1 MPTKIPHTN
10 VQNMLLEIPTTEFVH
25 TDLMAAEI
33 DDAWDC
39 IRTYTARV
47 MAFWSKRSPCTELH
61 TALSILDA
69 DKMWGRA
76 LPKNGTVSFDWCIK
90 IITRQ
95 LGANIGLFEASLL
108 HLQSWM
114 LDRAPDKPEAITATQ
129 SENALGL
136 SQAAW

>member
-10 VQNMLLEIPTTEFVH
+10 VQTLLLDMPAMEFIH
-25 TDLMAAEI
+25 PGLMATEI

-47 MAFWSKRSPCTELH
+47 MAFWSNRFPCKEFY
-61 TALSILDA
+61 TALPILDA

-76 LPKNGTVSFDWCIK
+76 LPNNETVSFDWCFK

-95 LGANIGLFEASLL
+95 LGANRGLFEASLL

-129 SENALGL
+129 SEIALGL